1 METLNSTVGVYSS
14 HKKAI
19 AAVKELQNA
28 GFDVSNISLLGSA
41 KVEDDHL
48 HIIDEE
54 SIFDRATAT
63 GSVLG
68 TIIGALAGMSLIAV
82 PGVGLLYAAGALVGA
97 VGGFSLGSL
106 GGGVAGALLALGVG
120 KDGIVTYKEHLKS
133 GKFLVLVHGTEEDAR
148 KAHQI
153 LDDTEHHEVNKH

>member
-1 METLNSTVGVYSS
+1 METLNSTVGVYTS
-14 HKKAI
+14 HKKAV
-19 AAVKELQNA
+19 AAVRQLQEE
-28 GFDVSNISLLGSA
+28 GFPVEKISLLGSA

-48 HIIDEE
+48 HIIDNETV
-54 SIFDRATAT
+54 FDTVTAT

-106 GGGVAGALLALGVG
+106 GGGIAGALLTLGIG
-120 KDGIVTYKEHLKS
+120 KDGILTYKEHLKS
-133 GKFLVLVHGTEEDAR
+133 GKYLVVVHGSEADSI

-153 LDDTEHHEVNKH
+153 LDATEHHEVNKH